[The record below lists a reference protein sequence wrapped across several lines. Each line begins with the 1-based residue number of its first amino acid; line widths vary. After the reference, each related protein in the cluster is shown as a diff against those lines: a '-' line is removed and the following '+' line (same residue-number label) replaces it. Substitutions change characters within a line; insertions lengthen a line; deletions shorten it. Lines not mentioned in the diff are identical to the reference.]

1 MAKVERGDTVRKGV
15 RVTLRACIWPLY
27 WVQNGP
33 DRPVWVP
40 CGPAFRVPPE
50 LFGQFLNGVL
60 GSSQRSEPSGGRGFP
75 CFPSREELAYGQEQA
90 HKREYDEHDLVDVI
104 FPGRQPAN
112 EVCCPE

>member
-50 LFGQFLNGVL
+50 LFGQFHDGVL
-60 GSSQRSEPSGGRGFP
+60 GSSGLLVAPLKGSRVLVLQVPVPSAAASDLTPRRRTRAPGAPCNGGRARD
-75 CFPSREELAYGQEQA
+75 S
-90 HKREYDEHDLVDVI
+90 
-104 FPGRQPAN
+104 
-112 EVCCPE
+112 